1 MVSGRP
7 ELGHE
12 SVLEHGTSR
21 SGRWLR
27 DNRIRFALA
36 IAVSEGLLV
45 AFDVIDAPLAV
56 LVALVLILFYF
67 AFGRKLRWDWAREAS
82 WVAATS
88 QAFVALVPVLVIV
101 IGTLALIGV
110 AVIAV
115 VALVLLFSDRR
126 Q

>member
-7 ELGHE
+7 ELGRE

-21 SGRWLR
+21 SGKWLR
-27 DNRIRFALA
+27 QNRIRFALA
-36 IAVSEGLLV
+36 IAVSEGVLVAFEVIDWLPALLV
-45 AFDVIDAPLAV
+45 ATL
-56 LVALVLILFYF
+56 LMLFYF
-67 AFGRKLRWDWAREAS
+67 AYGRKLRWDWAREAS

-101 IGTLALIGV
+101 VGTLALIGV

-115 VALVLLFSDRR
+115 VALFLLFTERR
-126 Q
+126 

>member
-7 ELGHE
+7 ELGRE

-27 DNRIRFALA
+27 DKRVRLA
-36 IAVSEGLLV
+36 FGLAVVEGLLV
-45 AFDVIDAPLAV
+45 AFDVIDGLIAL
-56 LVALVLILFYF
+56 LVALLLLLFYF
-67 AFGRKLRWDWAREAS
+67 SYGRKLRWDWAREAS

-101 IGTLALIGV
+101 IGTLAIIGV

-115 VALVLLFSDRR
+115 VALVLLFADRR
-126 Q
+126 

>member
-12 SVLEHGTSR
+12 SVLEHGTTR

-27 DNRIRFALA
+27 DNRIRLALA
-36 IAVSEGLLV
+36 IAVSEGVLV
-45 AFDVIDAPLAV
+45 AFDVIDGTLAI
-56 LVALVLILFYF
+56 LVAFVLILFYF
-67 AFGRKLRWDWAREAS
+67 AFGRKLRWDWARESS

-88 QAFVALVPVLVIV
+88 QGFVALVPILVIV
-101 IGTLALIGV
+101 IGTLAVIGV

-115 VALVLLFSDRR
+115 VALVLLFAERR
-126 Q
+126 

>member
-12 SVLEHGTSR
+12 SVLEHGTTR

-27 DNRIRFALA
+27 ENRVRFALA
-36 IAVSEGLLV
+36 IAVVEGLLV
-45 AFDVIDAPLAV
+45 ALDLIDWLPAL
-56 LVALVLILFYF
+56 LVALLLLLFYF
-67 AFGRKLRWDWAREAS
+67 AYGRKLRWDWAREAS

-101 IGTLALIGV
+101 VGTLALIGV
-110 AVIAV
+110 GVIAV
-115 VALVLLFSDRR
+115 VALVLLFADRR
-126 Q
+126 

>member
-7 ELGHE
+7 ELGQQ

-36 IAVSEGLLV
+36 IAVSEGVLV
-45 AFDVIDAPLAV
+45 AFDVIDWLPAL
-56 LVALVLILFYF
+56 LVALLLVLFYF
-67 AFGRKLRWDWAREAS
+67 AYGRKLRWDWAREAS
-82 WVAATS
+82 WIAATS
-88 QAFVALVPVLVIV
+88 QAMVALIPVLAILV
-101 IGTLALIGV
+101 GTLALIGV

-126 Q
+126 

>member
-1 MVSGRP
+1 MVAGRP
-7 ELGHE
+7 ELGRE

-27 DNRIRFALA
+27 ENRVRLA
-36 IAVSEGLLV
+36 IAIAIAEGLLV
-45 AFDVIDAPLAV
+45 AFGVIDGLLAL
-56 LVALVLILFYF
+56 LVALLLLLFYF
-67 AFGRKLRWDWAREAS
+67 AYGRKLRWDWAREAS

-115 VALVLLFSDRR
+115 VALVLLFADRR
-126 Q
+126 